1 MLIIAVSSNAI
12 RLLIPI
18 IVNTRLAIIIKNQI
32 VVNNTSSNYAEI
44 KFKSSF
50 LGYSPN
56 GNCVFTVLDK
66 LTENIKNYI
75 RVECEIIGGLLLMSM

>member
-1 MLIIAVSSNAI
+1 MLIIAVASNAI

-50 LGYSPN
+50 LSYSPN

-75 RVECEIIGGLLLMSM
+75 RVECEIIGGLLFMSM